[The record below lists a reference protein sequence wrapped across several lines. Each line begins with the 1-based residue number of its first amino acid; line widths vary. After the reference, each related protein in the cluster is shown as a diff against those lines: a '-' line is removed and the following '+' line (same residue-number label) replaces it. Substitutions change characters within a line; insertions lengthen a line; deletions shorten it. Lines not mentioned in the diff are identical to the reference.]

1 MTESPTCCGMGAIYA
16 ATVNGTPGQPGLQ
29 SAPPEGMLFER
40 TIFRR
45 LNVVRAFILI
55 EVAAGYSSAIAEN
68 LSGGKGFVDV
78 VRVTGPV
85 DVIAVVEASTLPEIS
100 ALVSDRIHSLQG
112 VMRTTTCVALH

>member
-1 MTESPTCCGMGAIYA
+1 
-16 ATVNGTPGQPGLQ
+16 
-29 SAPPEGMLFER
+29 MLFER

-85 DVIAVVEASTLPEIS
+85 DVIAVLEAPTLAEIS
-100 ALVSDRIHSLQG
+100 ATVSDKIHSLQG